1 MKKRAK
7 EPPRQPGPLDGFV
20 RPMSSADV
28 FKQHEQAGR
37 SHSGQ
42 ARQEEAQGR
51 WEEVRK
57 EKKHKEAAEEM
68 KKRPN
73 DARNHTTITM
83 LALVQALYAKI
94 GTLHPTPPIFNMHL
108 FAMLTKLSTHGSTA
122 TFGVH
127 RRTQAPI
134 TIPETTARRW
144 WKQYANSYDDG
155 DPWEVLRA
163 IADHPKDGRKIEA
176 KLEDALSKAKRA
188 GQKSPLSERVQ
199 ATLEKLADYAAGTR
213 EGLH

>member
-1 MKKRAK
+1 MDKPAKKK
-7 EPPRQPGPLDGFV
+7 HKGGG
-20 RPMSSADV
+20 
-28 FKQHEQAGR
+28 KK
-37 SHSGQ
+37 SGK
-42 ARQEEAQGR
+42 
-51 WEEVRK
+51 K

-108 FAMLTKLSTHGSTA
+108 FAVLTKLSTHGGTA

-134 TIPETTARRW
+134 TIPETIARRW

-155 DPWEVLRA
+155 DPWEEVLRA

-176 KLEDALSKAKRA
+176 ELEDALS
-188 GQKSPLSERVQ
+188 
-199 ATLEKLADYAAGTR
+199 LASAAPVS
-213 EGLH
+213 LCSVM

>member
-1 MKKRAK
+1 
-7 EPPRQPGPLDGFV
+7 
-20 RPMSSADV
+20 
-28 FKQHEQAGR
+28 
-37 SHSGQ
+37 
-42 ARQEEAQGR
+42 
-51 WEEVRK
+51 
-57 EKKHKEAAEEM
+57 M

-108 FAMLTKLSTHGSTA
+108 FAVLTKLSTHGGTA

-127 RRTQAPI
+127 RRMQAPI
-134 TIPETTARRW
+134 TIPETTVRRW

-155 DPWEVLRA
+155 DPWEEVLRA

-176 KLEDALSKAKRA
+176 ELEDALSKAKRA
-188 GQKSPLSERVQ
+188 GWKSPLSERVQ